1 MKKYDI
7 RKQPGLS
14 ALLFALITV
23 LIFSSCRVK
32 EKALNAEEQEQL
44 LRKELGISSQT
55 KWSHEMINQIQYY
68 DEEGRLIDE
77 KWYNPNGVVVTRRV
91 LGYNENS
98 GLLDST
104 IWYKGEDILR
114 SRYRYSY
121 YADGNLAQEIW
132 LTPLDEVQTKSV
144 YRYEDGKLVEMIKF
158 DKADNLI
165 STSLYTYDRDNL
177 VLFLERDRRDILI
190 NRLIYEYDRNDNLLE
205 ERWQNDEGEV
215 RTRRVYTYENGV
227 RNSKTEYRFGEF
239 VHRAVYEYDENGLI
253 SREVWF
259 NEQDEQIFEN
269 LYTYEYGES

>member
-7 RKQPGLS
+7 RKEPGLS

-77 KWYNPNGVVVTRRV
+77 KWYNQNGVVVTRRV

-98 GLLDST
+98 GLLDNP

-114 SRYRYSY
+114 SR
-121 YADGNLAQEIW
+121 
-132 LTPLDEVQTKSV
+132 
-144 YRYEDGKLVEMIKF
+144 
-158 DKADNLI
+158 
-165 STSLYTYDRDNL
+165 
-177 VLFLERDRRDILI
+177 
-190 NRLIYEYDRNDNLLE
+190 
-205 ERWQNDEGEV
+205 
-215 RTRRVYTYENGV
+215 
-227 RNSKTEYRFGEF
+227 
-239 VHRAVYEYDENGLI
+239 
-253 SREVWF
+253 
-259 NEQDEQIFEN
+259 
-269 LYTYEYGES
+269 